1 MNKCIDVKTIKLFR
15 MDLNSKIVLIDS
27 IRTNS

>member
-15 MDLNSKIVLIDS
+15 MDLNSKDCL
-27 IRTNS
+27 NCFNKNK